1 MIRPGDNAVLG
12 IACTWSPGTGLSAEV
27 RALLAAILAEQ
38 T

>member
-12 IACTWSPGTGLSAEV
+12 IACARSAGTGLSDEV